1 MDNVLYFDGHAQGL
15 LLEGVRNLSDA
26 VTTTM
31 GPEGNLAL
39 IERKGLPPHLT
50 KDGAT
55 VAKHVFLSDRVQ
67 ALGADIAKQASE
79 NTARIAGDGSTT
91 ATLLTYQIYKHALK
105 TIRSGIASP
114 YVVKQTLQKCKDE
127 TIEILKS
134 HKREVSSDEEIKQIA
149 TVSANGDEYIGGLIS
164 EAMSKVGSSGLVTV
178 EKSKTTSTSLELVSG
193 IKIERGYVSPY
204 FCNDEDKM
212 RSVLEDPF
220 VLIVSDKISN
230 LKQIYGVL
238 EKVHQCNKPLL
249 IIAND
254 FDHEAIQG
262 LIVNV
267 SKGLLDVTCI
277 RSPFYGEKRH
287 QVLTDLSK
295 VLDCKVFT
303 NVDDEELENADLS
316 MMGKCKKIEV
326 SNDET
331 IFVDCKSKIE
341 NVEEEVKQIELELEN
356 PQVTKEEV
364 AFYKQRMI
372 ILKGIVAVLSIGAHS
387 DSELLELFDRVD
399 DALHATKSAIESGFL
414 PGGGTALSKA
424 GMLLLEKYQSK
435 NSHDLIESSV
445 AKVFCDACLSPLQTI
460 LNNGDLPTDLII
472 EKIKQSDEWET
483 GYDARN
489 RNYVDMIKEGIIDPF
504 KVTKCALEN
513 AVSAAC
519 NLISVGCVVLDN
531 NQVYQDVQMVRLD
544 EGME

>member
-1 MDNVLYFDGHAQGL
+1 
-15 LLEGVRNLSDA
+15 
-26 VTTTM
+26 
-31 GPEGNLAL
+31 
-39 IERKGLPPHLT
+39 
-50 KDGAT
+50 
-55 VAKHVFLSDRVQ
+55 
-67 ALGADIAKQASE
+67 
-79 NTARIAGDGSTT
+79 
-91 ATLLTYQIYKHALK
+91 
-105 TIRSGIASP
+105 
-114 YVVKQTLQKCKDE
+114 
-127 TIEILKS
+127 
-134 HKREVSSDEEIKQIA
+134 
-149 TVSANGDEYIGGLIS
+149 
-164 EAMSKVGSSGLVTV
+164 MSKVGSSGLVTV

-472 EKIKQSDEWET
+472 EKIKQSDKWET